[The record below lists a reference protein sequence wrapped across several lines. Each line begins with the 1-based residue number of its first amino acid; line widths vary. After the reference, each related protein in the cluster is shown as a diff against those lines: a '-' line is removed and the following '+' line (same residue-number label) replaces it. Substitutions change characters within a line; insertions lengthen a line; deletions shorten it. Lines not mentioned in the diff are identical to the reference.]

1 MLKFFP
7 LAFDAPEIIQ
17 HPKSKA
23 VVTGAPTEF
32 TVEVTGDDLRFQW
45 QKNRKDLS
53 DGVKH
58 HGTDTDTLQISN
70 LGKDDEGH
78 YRCLVKNDVGMELS
92 DEALL
97 SVSKLHIVVDAIV
110 HDTGMYLF
118 HQMKCSSAYYT

>member
-1 MLKFFP
+1 M
-7 LAFDAPEIIQ
+7 
-17 HPKSKA
+17 
-23 VVTGAPTEF
+23 TGGPTEF

-45 QKNRKDLS
+45 QKNCKDLS
-53 DGVKH
+53 DGVKY

-97 SVSKLHIVVDAIV
+97 SVSKLHNYSGWCDCA
-110 HDTGMYLF
+110 
-118 HQMKCSSAYYT
+118 

>member
-1 MLKFFP
+1 M
-7 LAFDAPEIIQ
+7 
-17 HPKSKA
+17 
-23 VVTGAPTEF
+23 TGAPTEF

-53 DGVKH
+53 DGVKY
-58 HGTDTDTLQISN
+58 HGTDTYTLQISN

-97 SVSKLHIVVDAIV
+97 SVSKLNIVVDAIV